1 MDEKKRDYYEVLGV
15 DKTASADEIKKA
27 YRKKAIQYHPD
38 KNPGDKEAEEKFKE
52 AAEAYEVLSDPQK
65 RQRYDQFGHA
75 GVNGAGGFGGSSM
88 TMDDIFQ
95 NLGDIFGG
103 HFGGFSGGSFSDFFG
118 GGSSRGRGR
127 RMRKG
132 SDLRVKV
139 KLTLAEVASGTEKK
153 LKVAKYVQCEHCNGS
168 GSRDGRT
175 QTCSTCRG
183 TGYVTQMQRTILG
196 QMQTQSPCPTCGGEG
211 QTIVDKC
218 PYCNGEGI
226 VRGEEIITVKIP
238 AGVAEGMQL
247 SMSGKG
253 NAARRGGV
261 NGDLLV
267 VVEEEKNPELIR
279 DDNDLIY
286 NLLLPLPTAI
296 LGGTVE
302 IPTVDGKVKVKI
314 DKGTQP
320 GKVLRLRGKGLP
332 DVNNYGTGD
341 LLVNVGVYVPEN
353 LSSDEKK
360 AIEHLAES
368 PNFQPSATAKSNFFA
383 RFKQMFS

>member
-1 MDEKKRDYYEVLGV
+1 MDEKRDYYEVLGV

-27 YRKKAIQYHPD
+27 YRKKAIEYHPD
-38 KNPGDKEAEEKFKE
+38 KNPGNKEAEEKFKE

-75 GVNGAGGFGGSSM
+75 GVNGSNGFGGAGGM
-88 TMDDIFQ
+88 NMDDIFRQ
-95 NLGDIFGG
+95 FGDIFGG
-103 HFGGFSGGSFSDFFG
+103 HFNFGGGFSDFFG
-118 GGSSRGRGR
+118 GGPRRGGR
-127 RMRKG
+127 RVRKG
-132 SDLRVKV
+132 TDLRVKV
-139 KLTLAEVASGTEKK
+139 KLTLAEIASGAEKK
-153 LKVAKYVQCEHCNGS
+153 LKVSKYVACSHCQGT

-175 QTCSTCRG
+175 QSCSTCHG

-211 QTIVDKC
+211 TVIADKC
-218 PYCNGEGI
+218 PYCGGEGV
-226 VRGEEIITVKIP
+226 VRGDEVITVKIP

-247 SMSGKG
+247 SMQGKG
-253 NAARRGGV
+253 NAARHGGA
-261 NGDLLV
+261 NGDLLI
-267 VVEEEKNPELIR
+267 VVEEEKHPDLIR
-279 DDNDLIY
+279 DENDLIY

-332 DVNNYGTGD
+332 DVNRYGTGD
-341 LLVNVGVYVPEN
+341 LLVNVGVYVPES
-353 LSSDEKK
+353 LSSDERKT
-360 AIEHLAES
+360 IERMAES
-368 PNFQPSATAKSNFFA
+368 PNFQPSASAKTNFFA